1 MCVIYVHPLIVDP
14 ISNPRLD
21 SASAEDRVLY
31 VIFDQ
36 MVYPT
41 MEEPRKMMIEKGYA
55 VTFAATS
62 KKPVEGMLAPTG
74 IFVCWPFGI
83 WYNRY
88 TSELTFDVWMV
99 GHHQKVI

>member
-1 MCVIYVHPLIVDP
+1 MIVLIAVGIIYVRPLIVDP

-41 MEEPRKMMIEKGYA
+41 MEEPRKMMIENR
-55 VTFAATS
+55 
-62 KKPVEGMLAPTG
+62 
-74 IFVCWPFGI
+74 VCGDI
-83 WYNRY
+83 EYGQVKICGRY
-88 TSELTFDVWMV
+88 
-99 GHHQKVI
+99 VI